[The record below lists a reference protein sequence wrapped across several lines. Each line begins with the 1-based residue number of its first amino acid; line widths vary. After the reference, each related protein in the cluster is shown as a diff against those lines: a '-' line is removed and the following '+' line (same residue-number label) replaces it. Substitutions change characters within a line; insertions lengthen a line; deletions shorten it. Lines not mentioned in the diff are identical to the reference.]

1 MLQRTKSSFKFHYK
15 YMDADRIRFQRSQIL
30 FDGSVKAVDRSRH
43 LTVTDGLQMRL
54 SKKRQTAVTAADFH
68 TGSLS
73 AEASSPA

>member
-1 MLQRTKSSFKFHYK
+1 
-15 YMDADRIRFQRSQIL
+15 MDAYRIRILRTQIL

-54 SKKRQTAVTAADFH
+54 SKKRQTAVRAAEFH

-73 AEASSPA
+73 GVASSPA